1 MGENSETWRFG
12 RVRSRTFAI
21 KQRDAMLKIWYYN
34 VRVAPWRGTAY
45 GVLQAANT
53 YNQHEAAVRGT
64 PGQSAP

>member
-1 MGENSETWRFG
+1 
-12 RVRSRTFAI
+12 
-21 KQRDAMLKIWYYN
+21 MLKLWYYN

-53 YNQHEAAVRGT
+53 YNQHEATVRGT